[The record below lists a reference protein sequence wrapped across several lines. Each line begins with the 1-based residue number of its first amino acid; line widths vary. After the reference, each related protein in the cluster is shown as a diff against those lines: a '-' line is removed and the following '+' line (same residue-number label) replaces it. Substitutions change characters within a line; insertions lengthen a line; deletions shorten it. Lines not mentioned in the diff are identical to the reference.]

1 MSPKKLSISKTLQIA
16 EEAIAK
22 HDISDAQKRYYPCY
36 SRFV

>member
-1 MSPKKLSISKTLQIA
+1 MSPKKLGISKALQIV

-22 HDISDAQKRYYPCY
+22 RDIIGAQKRYYPRY